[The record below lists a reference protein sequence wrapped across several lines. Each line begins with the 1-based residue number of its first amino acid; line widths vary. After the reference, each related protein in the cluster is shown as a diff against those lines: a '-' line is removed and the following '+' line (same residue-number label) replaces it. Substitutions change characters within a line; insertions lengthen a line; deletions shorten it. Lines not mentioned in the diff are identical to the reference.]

1 MGILISDSFI
11 FGTISYDQ
19 MRAWVNFF
27 IDQLSIAVTNFNQ
40 SSLEE
45 FNDHYSDSWF
55 LKKIVFN
62 IDLLASKNEDK
73 VD

>member
-1 MGILISDSFI
+1 
-11 FGTISYDQ
+11 

-27 IDQLSIAVTNFNQ
+27 IEQLSIAVTNFNQ